1 MGTIIMAELH
11 SRMIQKIADELNLNY
26 KQVEAC
32 AGLLAGG
39 ATIPFISR
47 YRKERTGS
55 MDEVQVGE
63 VKNRLDYLQEVDKR
77 RKSILK
83 SLSER
88 DILTSELEQQLQ
100 NADTLTMLEDIFL
113 PYKPKRRTRADI
125 AREKGLEPLA
135 KMMMAQKQHDIG
147 LEAEKCVGEEMASVD
162 EVLQGARD
170 IVAEWIN
177 ENRSARHAMRRL
189 FRHEAYIYAKQ
200 VKKKVAENPEE
211 ADKYQDY
218 FDFSEKIKT
227 CPAHRMLAIRRGET
241 EGYLRLQVKPDE
253 DDALDLLRNRFVQG
267 RNAASGEV
275 EKAAE
280 DSYKRLLQPAMET
293 EMKNLFK
300 EKADD
305 ESIRVFAGNLKQ
317 LLMAPPLGNKAVLAL
332 DPGYRTGCK
341 VVCLNEHGDLLH
353 NETIYPHPPRK
364 ERKQA
369 KKKIS
374 SLVEAFDIEAIAVG
388 NGTASRETEHF
399 IKSIEYKKDVSVFMV
414 SENGASVY
422 SASPVARKEFPQ
434 YDVTVR
440 GAVSIGRR
448 LIDPLAE
455 LVKIDPK
462 SIGIGQYQHDVDQK
476 KLQQSLDRVV
486 ESCVNMVGVDLNTAS
501 EHLLAYVSGLGPKL
515 AKNIVDYR
523 KEHQSFSSRS
533 ELKNVPMM
541 GAKAFQQSAGFLR
554 VKGAAYPLDD
564 SAVHPESYHIVEKMA
579 ADLGVS
585 LDALVGNEKLISTI
599 RLENYTEGEVGMPS
613 LKDIVTEL
621 AKPGRDPRP
630 PIKMFTFSDA
640 VRKIEDL
647 ETGMKLPGIVTNIT
661 RFGAFVDIGLKQN
674 GLIHIS
680 NLADRFVSDPA
691 DIVNMHQ
698 HVIVEVLSVDME
710 RERIQ
715 LKLLKGDAEV
725 F

>member
-1 MGTIIMAELH
+1 MDAK
-11 SRMIQKIADELNLNY
+11 MIQKIADELSLNY
-26 KQVEAC
+26 RQVEAC
-32 AGLLAGG
+32 AGLLADG

-55 MDEVQVGE
+55 MDEVQVAE
-63 VKNRLDYLQEVDKR
+63 VKNKLDYLQEVDKR

-88 DILTSELEQQLQ
+88 EILTAELEQQLHD
-100 NADTLTMLEDIFL
+100 ADTLTGLEDIFL

-125 AREKGLEPLA
+125 ARENGLEPLA
-135 KMMMAQKQHDIG
+135 KIIMAQGQGNVTSHAATYTGKD
-147 LEAEKCVGEEMASVD
+147 VSSVD
-162 EVLQGARD
+162 EALQGARD

-189 FRHEAYIYAKQ
+189 FRHEANVSAKQ

-227 CPAHRMLAIRRGET
+227 CPAHRMLAIRRGES
-241 EGYLRLQVKPDE
+241 EGYLKVQVKPDE
-253 DDALDLLRNRFVQG
+253 DDALKLLRHKFVRG
-267 RNAASGEV
+267 RNAAAEEV
-275 EKAAE
+275 EAAVE
-280 DSYKRLLQPAMET
+280 DCYKRLLQPAMET

-305 ESIRVFAGNLKQ
+305 ESIRVFAGNLEQ
-317 LLMAPPLGNKAVLAL
+317 LLMAPPLGKKAVLAI

-341 VVCLNEHGDLLH
+341 VVCLNEQGDLLH

-364 ERKQA
+364 ERKQG

-374 SLVEAFDIEAIAVG
+374 SLVEAFDIDAIAVG

-399 IKSIEYKKDVSVFMV
+399 IKNIQYKKDVSVFMV
-414 SENGASVY
+414 SENGASIY
-422 SASPVARKEFPQ
+422 SASPVAREEFPQ

-462 SIGIGQYQHDVDQK
+462 SIGVGQYQHDVDQK

-486 ESCVNMVGVDLNTAS
+486 ESCVNAVGVDLNTAS
-501 EHLLAYVSGLGPKL
+501 KHLLAYVSGLGPKL
-515 AKNIVDYR
+515 AENIEAYR
-523 KEHQSFSSRS
+523 KENGGFTSRR
-533 ELKNVPMM
+533 ELKKVKLM
-541 GAKAFQQSAGFLR
+541 GDKAYEQAAGFLR
-554 VKGAAYPLDD
+554 VKGSKQPLDD
-564 SAVHPESYHIVEKMA
+564 SAVHPESYDVVEKMA
-579 ADLGVS
+579 KDMGVS
-585 LDALVGNEKLISTI
+585 VTELIGNKTLTDKISLEK
-599 RLENYTEGEVGMPS
+599 YVQGEIGMPS
-613 LKDIVTEL
+613 LKDIVNEL
-621 AKPGRDPRP
+621 AKPGLDPRP
-630 PIKMFTFSDA
+630 PIKMFTFADA

-691 DIVNMHQ
+691 EIVNMHQ

-725 F
+725 LGL

>member
-1 MGTIIMAELH
+1 MN
-11 SRMIQKIADELNLNY
+11 RKMIQKIADELNLNY
-26 KQVEAC
+26 RQVEAC
-32 AGLLAGG
+32 AGLLTDG

-55 MDEVQVGE
+55 MDEVQVAE
-63 VKNRLDYLQEVDKR
+63 VKNKLDFLQEVDKR

-88 DILTSELEQQLQ
+88 EMLTAELEQQLHD
-100 NADTLTMLEDIFL
+100 ADTLTVLEDIFL

-135 KMMMAQKQHDIG
+135 KILMAQGQGNVTSLAAKYTGKD
-147 LEAEKCVGEEMASVD
+147 VSSVD
-162 EVLQGARD
+162 EALQGARD

-189 FRHEAYIYAKQ
+189 FRHEANVSAKQ

-218 FDFSEKIKT
+218 FDFSEKIKA

-241 EGYLRLQVKPDE
+241 EGFLKVQVKPDE
-253 DDALDLLRNRFVQG
+253 DDALKLLRHKFVRG
-267 RNAASGEV
+267 RNAASEEV
-275 EKAAE
+275 ETAVE
-280 DSYKRLLQPAMET
+280 DCYKRLLQPAMET

-305 ESIRVFAGNLKQ
+305 ESIRVFAGNLEQ
-317 LLMAPPLGNKAVLAL
+317 LLMAPPLGKKAVLAI

-374 SLVEAFDIEAIAVG
+374 SLVEAFDIDAIAVG
-388 NGTASRETEHF
+388 NGTASRETESF
-399 IKSIEYKKDVSVFMV
+399 IKNIQYKKDVSVYMV
-414 SENGASVY
+414 SENGASIY
-422 SASPVARKEFPQ
+422 SASPVARAEFPQ

-486 ESCVNMVGVDLNTAS
+486 ESCVNAVGVDLNTAS
-501 EHLLAYVSGLGPKL
+501 KHLLTYVSGLGPKL
-515 AKNIVDYR
+515 AENVEAYR
-523 KEHQSFSSRS
+523 KENGGFASRR
-533 ELKNVPMM
+533 ELKKVKLM
-541 GAKAFQQSAGFLR
+541 GDKAYEQAAGFLR
-554 VKGAAYPLDD
+554 VKDSKQPLDD
-564 SAVHPESYHIVEKMA
+564 SAVHPESYHVVEKMA
-579 ADLGVS
+579 KDMGASVTELIGNKTLTEKIS
-585 LDALVGNEKLISTI
+585 LEK
-599 RLENYTEGEVGMPS
+599 YVQGEIGMPS
-613 LKDIVTEL
+613 LKDIVKEL
-621 AKPGRDPRP
+621 AKPGLDPRP
-630 PIKMFTFSDA
+630 PIKMFTFADA

-680 NLADRFVSDPA
+680 NLADRFVSDPTE
-691 DIVNMHQ
+691 IVNMHQ

-725 F
+725 G

>member
-1 MGTIIMAELH
+1 MAEMN
-11 SRMIQKIADELNLNY
+11 RKMIQKIADELNLNY
-26 KQVEAC
+26 RQVEAC
-32 AGLLAGG
+32 AGLLTDG

-55 MDEVQVGE
+55 MDEVQVAE
-63 VKNRLDYLQEVDKR
+63 VKNKLDFLQEVDKR

-88 DILTSELEQQLQ
+88 EMLTAELEQQLHD
-100 NADTLTMLEDIFL
+100 ADTLTVLEDIFL

-135 KMMMAQKQHDIG
+135 KIIMAQGQGNVTSLAAKYTGKD
-147 LEAEKCVGEEMASVD
+147 VSSVD
-162 EVLQGARD
+162 EALQGARD

-189 FRHEAYIYAKQ
+189 FRHEANVSAKQ

-218 FDFSEKIKT
+218 FDFSEKIKA

-241 EGYLRLQVKPDE
+241 EGFLKVQVKPDE
-253 DDALDLLRNRFVQG
+253 DDALKLLRHKFVRG
-267 RNAASGEV
+267 RNAASEEV
-275 EKAAE
+275 ETAVE
-280 DSYKRLLQPAMET
+280 DCYKRLLQPAMET

-305 ESIRVFAGNLKQ
+305 ESIRVFAGNLEQ
-317 LLMAPPLGNKAVLAL
+317 LLMAPPLGKKAVLAI

-374 SLVEAFDIEAIAVG
+374 SLVEAFDIDAIAVG
-388 NGTASRETEHF
+388 NGTASRETESF
-399 IKSIEYKKDVSVFMV
+399 IKNIQYKKDVSVYMV
-414 SENGASVY
+414 SENGASIY
-422 SASPVARKEFPQ
+422 SASPVARAEFPQ

-486 ESCVNMVGVDLNTAS
+486 ESCVNAVGVDLNTAS
-501 EHLLAYVSGLGPKL
+501 KHLLTYVSGLGPKL
-515 AKNIVDYR
+515 AENVEAYR
-523 KEHQSFSSRS
+523 KENGGFASRR
-533 ELKNVPMM
+533 ELKKVKLM
-541 GAKAFQQSAGFLR
+541 GDKAYEQAAGFLR
-554 VKGAAYPLDD
+554 VKDSKQPLDD
-564 SAVHPESYHIVEKMA
+564 SAVHPESYHVVEKMA
-579 ADLGVS
+579 KDMGASVTELIGNKTLTEKIS
-585 LDALVGNEKLISTI
+585 LEK
-599 RLENYTEGEVGMPS
+599 YVQGEIGMPS
-613 LKDIVTEL
+613 LKDIVKEL
-621 AKPGRDPRP
+621 AKPGLDPRP
-630 PIKMFTFSDA
+630 PIKMFTFADA

-680 NLADRFVSDPA
+680 NLADRFVSDPTE
-691 DIVNMHQ
+691 IVNMHQ

-725 F
+725 G